1 MANIKNA
8 KDINKLYNF
17 EMFFNEVYVEDQNV
31 INQMQN
37 IYDYQHKSANHLLNI
52 TDEAWEEYNYMY
64 NKLKA
69 SDRIKLLSDLDK
81 DKKDIIVEFD
91 LETIDPQYVNSFLIH
106 LQQIIDETEE
116 TGDFGYG
123 PFKFTINNKI
133 DKSDLKKIITNP
145 KVKKEH
151 LYTMH

>member
-1 MANIKNA
+1 
-8 KDINKLYNF
+8 
-17 EMFFNEVYVEDQNV
+17 
-31 INQMQN
+31 
-37 IYDYQHKSANHLLNI
+37 
-52 TDEAWEEYNYMY
+52 MY

-69 SDRIKLLSDLDK
+69 SDRIKPLRDFK
-81 DKKDIIVEFD
+81 AEEKDIIVEFD
-91 LETIDPQYVNSFLIH
+91 LETIDNQYISKFLIH

-116 TGDFGYG
+116 IGEFEYG

-151 LYTMH
+151 LYTIH